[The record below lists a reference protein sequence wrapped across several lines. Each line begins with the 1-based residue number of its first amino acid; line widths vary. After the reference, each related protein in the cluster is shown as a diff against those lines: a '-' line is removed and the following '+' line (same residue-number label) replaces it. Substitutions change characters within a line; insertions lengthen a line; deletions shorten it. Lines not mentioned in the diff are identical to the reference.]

1 MMVNA
6 ERMSEILSQS
16 NNSGNTPILGYLV
29 QFWQTSG
36 HGLGG
41 RGGAGVRNVTVTGS
55 STSVTLTSLRP
66 AAEYQVQVSTLFLI
80 SVLYPLDLKE

>member
-1 MMVNA
+1 
-6 ERMSEILSQS
+6 MSELLSRS
-16 NNSGNTPILGYLV
+16 NYSGNTPILGYLV

-41 RGGAGVRNVTVTGS
+41 RGGPAVRNVTVTGS

-66 AAEYQVQVSTLFLI
+66 AAEYQVQVSNLFLI
-80 SVLYPLDLKE
+80 SVLYPVGWALNSRS